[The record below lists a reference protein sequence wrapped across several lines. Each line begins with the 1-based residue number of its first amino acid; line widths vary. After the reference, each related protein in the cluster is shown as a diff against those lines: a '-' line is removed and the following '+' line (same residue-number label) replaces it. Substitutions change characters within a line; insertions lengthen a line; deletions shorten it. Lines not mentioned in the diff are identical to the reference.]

1 MSKHGGRRSRNGPD
15 STDQKR
21 DDGITLSDCSTPS
34 CTKMWQSPSMQR
46 PESGRTLYKSKERND
61 SRRDSLVVGKLPD
74 GKDCPNCLKNVNRVR
89 SLEEVAKLKDTHRQ
103 EVESD
108 FELTKSEI
116 KDLRRILDDCK
127 MQGKQDIR
135 LAQAVSTFHREDDD
149 SDLDEQ
155 DIKDMLEGKE
165 FKRKGKKKKKEDDN
179 NQLTYF
185 DPEVVVLDEL
195 DMALAEV
202 ADLQGQVKQFENLNK
217 ALQERYREAEVKNAL
232 SQFKIQKLEKVLR
245 AMELEKAERE
255 TAKANAKLEASKR
268 ESEEGAE
275 LYRSDSVYGMLGMT
289 DLDAEKRLL
298 GAAQNGD
305 MATIKVLCDQIDA
318 QIAAGK
324 APTKK
329 LINCRNRDGWTPL
342 MLASAR
348 GNLPA
353 TQKLISA
360 GADYKLTETDLGY
373 TALHLAAWNNRPQIV
388 TYLCGEVGCPVDPEG
403 ENWRTPLM
411 LAANWGAVKSLKA
424 LLAFGAEPSRADIRG
439 KTAITWTRDE
449 NIKKLLIEADEKLKK
464 KKKEQEDD
472 DDIDDD

>member
-1 MSKHGGRRSRNGPD
+1 
-15 STDQKR
+15 
-21 DDGITLSDCSTPS
+21 
-34 CTKMWQSPSMQR
+34 MWQSPSVQK
-46 PESGRTLYKSKERND
+46 PESGRTLYKSKERNNA
-61 SRRDSLVVGKLPD
+61 RRDSLVVGKLPD
-74 GKDCPNCLKNVNRVR
+74 GKDCPNCLKNINRVK
-89 SLEEVAKLKDTHRQ
+89 SLEEVAKMKETRRQ

-108 FELTKSEI
+108 LELTKCEV
-116 KDLRRILDDCK
+116 KDLRRILDESI

-135 LAQAVSTFHREDDD
+135 LARAVSTFHQEDDEGE
-149 SDLDEQ
+149 LDEQ
-155 DIKDMLEGKE
+155 DIKDMLEGKKV
-165 FKRKGKKKKKEDDN
+165 KRKGKNKKEDEK
-179 NQLTYF
+179 QQPTYF

-195 DMALAEV
+195 DQALAEV

-232 SQFKIQKLEKVLR
+232 AQFKIQKLEKIKA
-245 AMELEKAERE
+245 AMELDKAERE

-275 LYRSDSVYGMLGMT
+275 LHRSDSVYGISGMS

-305 MATIKVLCDQIDA
+305 IATIKFICDQIDA
-318 QIAAGK
+318 QIEAGET
-324 APTKK
+324 PTKK

-348 GNLPA
+348 GHLPA
-353 TQKLISA
+353 TQKLIGA
-360 GADYKLTETDLGY
+360 GADYSLTETDLGY
-373 TALHLAAWNNRPQIV
+373 TALHLAAWNNRPEIV
-388 TYLCGEVGCPVDPEG
+388 SYLCGEVGCAVDPEG

-411 LAANWGAVKSLKA
+411 LAANWGAIKSLKA

-464 KKKEQEDD
+464 KKQVQEDD
-472 DDIDDD
+472 DDIED